1 MDIKSKLKHY
11 YEHHYKKLLLI
22 PIIMLVLALLQI
34 GLQVANTGD
43 FVNKGIS
50 LKGGSTI
57 TINKQISVSPENL
70 EKSLKE
76 EFPESDLA
84 LRVIYSAGK
93 ESYLMIDSSFQEQ
106 AEIDSL
112 TAMINKATGLTL
124 EDYSVEIVGS
134 SLGESF
140 FRQTATALLVAFLL
154 MGIVVSLYFRK
165 LIPVAAVILA
175 AFSDIV
181 VTLAIFNLTGIK
193 LSTAGVAAFLMLV
206 GYSVDT
212 DILLTSRVFKR
223 KEDPLMERIYGAIKT
238 GFTMISTTLAA
249 VLTALFLV
257 NNETV
262 KQIMIILFIG
272 LLVDSIMTWVQNAG
286 ILRLYLEKKGEKT
299 S

>member
-124 EDYSVEIVGS
+124 EDYSVEIVRS
-134 SLGESF
+134 SL
-140 FRQTATALLVAFLL
+140 
-154 MGIVVSLYFRK
+154 
-165 LIPVAAVILA
+165 
-175 AFSDIV
+175 
-181 VTLAIFNLTGIK
+181 
-193 LSTAGVAAFLMLV
+193 
-206 GYSVDT
+206 
-212 DILLTSRVFKR
+212 
-223 KEDPLMERIYGAIKT
+223 
-238 GFTMISTTLAA
+238 
-249 VLTALFLV
+249 
-257 NNETV
+257 
-262 KQIMIILFIG
+262 
-272 LLVDSIMTWVQNAG
+272 
-286 ILRLYLEKKGEKT
+286 
-299 S
+299 